1 MIRRPPI
8 STRTDTLFP
17 YTTCFRSDRD
27 RVVADQLGEFDAPA
41 VRARTRCCDDQRADH
56 DAGRILDQAGSAGDT
71 VGGLIDGL
79 RDAGFACLRD
89 RVAELAL
96 VGFGLSR
103 QCLRLEAAQVATQF
117 DVRPARRSEEHTSEL
132 QSLMRISYAVFR
144 LN

>member
-79 RDAGFACLRD
+79 RDTGFACLRA
-89 RVAELAL
+89 RVAELEI
-96 VGFGLSR
+96 VG
-103 QCLRLEAAQVATQF
+103 
-117 DVRPARRSEEHTSEL
+117 RSEEHTSDL
-132 QSLMRISYAVFR
+132 QSLMRISYDISCLTNNKHTPR
-144 LN
+144 PPTTTQR